1 MIIVYAEGVYVDHRY
16 YENQYEDTVMGT
28 GNTAGSD
35 ARYRGL
41 GNPFERAKNAL
52 QCTFAMRFL
61 F

>member
-1 MIIVYAEGVYVDHRY
+1 MIIVYAEGFYVDHRY

-35 ARYRGL
+35 ARCRGL
-41 GNPFERAKNAL
+41 GNPFERTKNAL

-61 F
+61 V

>member
-1 MIIVYAEGVYVDHRY
+1 MIIVYAEEFYVDHRY

-35 ARYRGL
+35 ARYRG
-41 GNPFERAKNAL
+41 FESLR
-52 QCTFAMRFL
+52 MRFL